1 MLSLSEL
8 QFGLKALTLNT
19 YIQTYISGGKC
30 CNADKTQD
38 GTKTCKRQL
47 FSETGKQ
54 KGIYHNILHYFEF
67 DS

>member
-1 MLSLSEL
+1 M
-8 QFGLKALTLNT
+8 
-19 YIQTYISGGKC
+19 QTKH
-30 CNADKTQD
+30 KMQMQ
-38 GTKTCKRQL
+38 KRQL